1 MSDQKI
7 TRHTIS
13 VLVNDEPGALARVI
27 GLFSGRGYNIDSLT
41 VAPVNLEKKHSRIII
56 VTSGSQTIIDQIIS
70 SLERLIQVHK
80 VIDLTSQ
87 NSTDERELAIIKI
100 SLKQNEINNVK
111 NIAKKYQAKLIF
123 ENIDNLA
130 FEITNSPDNINE
142 FIIKLDNLGKI
153 DAYCSIAI
161 LLSESY
167 NAAIDSQ
174 CLAALLYFPFSQ
186 YIATACL

>member
-7 TRHTIS
+7 AKHTIS

-80 VIDLTSQ
+80 VIDLSSK
-87 NSTDERELAIIKI
+87 NSTDERELAMVKV
-100 SLKQNEINNVK
+100 SLKQDKINDAK
-111 NIAKKYQAKLIF
+111 NIARKYKAKLIF
-123 ENIDNLA
+123 KNSSNLA
-130 FEITNSPDNINE
+130 FEITDSPDNINI
-142 FIIKLDNLGKI
+142 F
-153 DAYCSIAI
+153 Y
-161 LLSESY
+161 Y
-167 NAAIDSQ
+167 
-174 CLAALLYFPFSQ
+174 
-186 YIATACL
+186 